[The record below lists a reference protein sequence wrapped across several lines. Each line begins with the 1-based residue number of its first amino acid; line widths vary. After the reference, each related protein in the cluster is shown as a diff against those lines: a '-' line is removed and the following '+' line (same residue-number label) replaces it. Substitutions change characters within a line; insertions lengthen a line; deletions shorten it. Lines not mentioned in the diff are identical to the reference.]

1 MLKIERFRR
10 LALVLLL
17 IVTAAAPAPA
27 QQRLPQ
33 AKPETVGMS
42 SERLE
47 RIEEALQSYVGQGE
61 IAGAATL
68 VVRDGRI
75 VARDSAGVMDLAT
88 GVPMRTDALFLI
100 ASMTKPVTSVAAMML
115 VEEGRMMLSDPI
127 SRYLPGFAEQRV
139 LVPDSEAPG
148 GIRLEPARRQIT
160 VRDLL
165 THRSGISYGFIDNT
179 AVGDAYRAAGVQ
191 DGPGAVGL
199 TQAENMARLA
209 PLALAHHPGSAFRYG
224 LSTDVLG
231 HLVEV
236 VSGMPLDE
244 FFRRR
249 IFAPLAMHDTDF
261 HVPEAKV
268 GRLAAMHTQERDGTL
283 RSTGPD
289 PRNSSLLSGGSG
301 LYSTLD
307 DYARFGQ
314 MLLNKGELDG
324 VRILGTKTVE
334 LMTVSHTTDIGG
346 AVAGGGQDFGLGFG
360 VLAELGRSSSMG
372 SEGNFGWGGA
382 WGTTFWADPQERIVA
397 VGMIQLSG
405 GQTRFQGGFRNAVYQ
420 AVVE

>member
-1 MLKIERFRR
+1 MVMIKRFRGIGF
-10 LALVLLL
+10 ALFLVAAG
-17 IVTAAAPAPA
+17 TAPLTA
-27 QQRLPQ
+27 QRLPE

-47 RIEEALQSYVGQGE
+47 RIEQALRSYVEQDE

-68 VVRDGRI
+68 VVRDGHI

-88 GVPMRTDALFLI
+88 GLPMRTDAIFRI

-139 LVPDSEAPG
+139 LVRDSAAPG
-148 GIRLEPARRQIT
+148 GIRYEPARRQIT

-165 THRSGISYGFIDNT
+165 AHRAGISYGFIDNGP
-179 AVGDAYRAAGVQ
+179 VGDAYRAARVQ
-191 DGPGAVGL
+191 DGPGAVGIS
-199 TQAENMARLA
+199 QAENMARLA
-209 PLALAHHPGSAFRYG
+209 PLPLAHHPGSAWRYG

-244 FFRRR
+244 FFRQR
-249 IFAPLAMHDTDF
+249 IFLPLGMHDTDF
-261 HVPEAKV
+261 QVPQAKV

-283 RSTGPD
+283 RSTGAD
-289 PRNSSLLSGGSG
+289 PRDSSLLSGGSG

-324 VRILGTKTVE
+324 ARILGTKTVE
-334 LMTVSHTTDIGG
+334 LMTTSHTMDIGG
-346 AVAGGGQDFGLGFG
+346 AVASGGQDFGLGFG
-360 VLAELGRSSSMG
+360 IVGDLGRSG
-372 SEGNFGWGGA
+372 ALGTAGNYGWGGA
-382 WGTTFWADPQERIVA
+382 WGTTFWADPEERIVA

-405 GQTRFQGGFRNAVYQ
+405 GQTRFQGGFRTAVYQ